1 MFTYPMEPFFC
12 CPWGKAELKKLKIHI
27 HTLYIFEL
35 SFYNEIRMSA
45 GVGMVTAEIKIQ
57 LVAHFQS
64 IISHI
69 VKMA

>member
-12 CPWGKAELKKLKIHI
+12 CLWGKTVLKNLKIHI

-45 GVGMVTAEIKIQ
+45 GVGMVTAEIKNP
-57 LVAHFQS
+57 ASRAFS
-64 IISHI
+64 NIISQI